1 MEKEIERSIE
11 EKIQRMKAYLDGMLS
26 PEEEAE
32 FLYWID
38 SSPKNK
44 ALLERVRDERVL
56 LEKIRFRERN
66 DLEKGWDS
74 IQKKIRK
81 LQPQDFLTYPC
92 KHLLCYLC
100 KTKAFHPAQSKT

>member
-32 FLYWID
+32 FLHWID

-56 LEKIRFRERN
+56 LEKFVSGREMIWRKDGIVFRRRY
-66 DLEKGWDS
+66 GS
-74 IQKKIRK
+74 VR
-81 LQPQDFLTYPC
+81 
-92 KHLLCYLC
+92 CYLC
-100 KTKAFHPAQSKT
+100 A

>member
-66 DLEKGWDS
+66 DLEKDGIVFRRRYGS
-74 IQKKIRK
+74 VR
-81 LQPQDFLTYPC
+81 
-92 KHLLCYLC
+92 CYLC
-100 KTKAFHPAQSKT
+100 A

>member
-32 FLYWID
+32 FLHWID

-81 LQPQDFLTYPC
+81 RPVLFVRLMRYAAM
-92 KHLLCYLC
+92 LVVVVLGG
-100 KTKAFHPAQSKT
+100 